1 MERPIPAAEPD
12 LNGSADEVS
21 AKYETPA
28 PEPFI
33 SFNAL
38 KDRIRHHYEIC
49 SDYYYS
55 LWYLLLRLLS
65 PKPSK

>member
-1 MERPIPAAEPD
+1 MDNQEVPIKV
-12 LNGSADEVS
+12 NGGVDGGVPTKGDISEQ
-21 AKYETPA
+21 YETPA

-38 KDRIRHHYEIC
+38 KDRIRHHYEVC

-55 LWYLLLRLLS
+55 LW
-65 PKPSK
+65 

>member
-1 MERPIPAAEPD
+1 MAVPPPAPSTDGE
-12 LNGSADEVS
+12 LSKIGEKADVS
-21 AKYETPA
+21 AKYDIPE

-38 KDRIRHHYEIC
+38 KDRIRHHYELA

-55 LWYLLLRLLS
+55 LWFV
-65 PKPSK
+65 PSIPQFP

>member
-1 MERPIPAAEPD
+1 MDKQTSALEAKSDVTA
-12 LNGSADEVS
+12 NGSGGHDIS
-21 AKYETPA
+21 SQYETPA
-28 PEPFI
+28 PEPFV

-55 LWYLLLRLLS
+55 LWYVQGE
-65 PKPSK
+65 P

>member
-1 MERPIPAAEPD
+1 MDKQTSPGGI
-12 LNGSADEVS
+12 LTADE
-21 AKYETPA
+21 KNKGEIGDQYEIPT

-38 KDRIRHHYEIC
+38 KGRIRHHYEIC

-55 LWYLLLRLLS
+55 LW
-65 PKPSK
+65 

>member
-1 MERPIPAAEPD
+1 MAAQPTFRAV
-12 LNGSADEVS
+12 ADDKTPGGDVGDQ
-21 AKYETPA
+21 YEIPA

-38 KDRIRHHYEIC
+38 KDRIRYHYDAA

-55 LWYLLLRLLS
+55 LW
-65 PKPSK
+65 

>member
-1 MERPIPAAEPD
+1 MGNQEVPVTV
-12 LNGSADEVS
+12 NGGVDSGEATKGDISEQ
-21 AKYETPA
+21 YETPA

-38 KDRIRHHYEIC
+38 KDRIRHHYEVC

-55 LWYLLLRLLS
+55 LW
-65 PKPSK
+65 